1 MKGLSIY
8 AIGVM
13 LLVSL
18 LFPAG
23 ALAAPAGW
31 GETVHVVQRGETLY
45 TIASEYG
52 VTVEAIL
59 AANDL
64 DDPDFVYVGQ
74 RLIIP
79 TSGSRG
85 RGCDHDYVV
94 QLGDTLSGIAWQYDT
109 TPAALME
116 ANDMDSDFIY
126 AGQRLCVPARGTSYE
141 PRESESHTSYTV
153 QPGDTLAA
161 IALRFGVTE
170 SAIIRANDLDNASL
184 IYVDQRLVIPGV
196 SKSVAHKDEAPA
208 PVYSSPDGS
217 RGQPAQQGP
226 TAPPGYQSY
235 EQGMMAP
242 EYRSPQTGP
251 VPPSGY
257 QGPEGAPAPPPGYQP
272 PQEISMSGPD
282 MGYRKEQEQEP
293 ILIPYE
299 AQWVGS
305 QTANNPDPDGITT
318 LIVMTHE
325 KEGVQVE
332 IRSKQGFVA
341 QGITGVYYE
350 YSWIPTFAF
359 RNIPGGL
366 YEVRVEGE
374 PSQVVNAKVDG
385 GYRALVEFKSELVS
399 THVRPS
405 PAGWIGEVVENT
417 SGSEPIGAFSILV
430 VKTGAIGNIVR
441 VTAPGGFNAPCI
453 TGTKPEYGPGAC
465 DMGGL
470 NAGTY
475 KVILDGA
482 DIAVEVYLDGVGTAV
497 IEFRPAPREQPHEER
512 QPYEQQQQ
520 PYGPPPYEQ
529 QQTYGPPPY
538 EQQQPNG
545 PPPYEQQQSYGPQPV
560 SGP

>member
-1 MKGLSIY
+1 MKSLSVY
-8 AIGVM
+8 AIGVL

-45 TIASEYG
+45 SIANEYG

-79 TSGSRG
+79 TSGSTG
-85 RGCDHDYVV
+85 SACDHDYVV
-94 QLGDTLSGIAWQYDT
+94 QLGDTLSGIAWQYRT
-109 TPAALME
+109 TPDALMQ
-116 ANDMDSDFIY
+116 ANDMDNDFIY
-126 AGQRLCVPARGTSYE
+126 AGQRLCVPAKEIERGRTTSE
-141 PRESESHTSYTV
+141 AHTSYMV
-153 QPGDTLAA
+153 RPGDTLAA

-170 SAIIRANDLDNASL
+170 ASIIRANDLNNASL
-184 IYVDQRLVIPGV
+184 IYIDQRLVIPGV
-196 SKSVAHKDEAPA
+196 SESVAHKDQGPA
-208 PVYSSPDGS
+208 PGYSSPEGS
-217 RGQPAQQGP
+217 RGQPAQQGAA
-226 TAPPGYQSY
+226 APPGYQSY

-242 EYRSPQTGP
+242 EYRAPQTG
-251 VPPSGY
+251 
-257 QGPEGAPAPPPGYQP
+257 APPPPGYQP
-272 PQEISMSGPD
+272 PQEISMPGPD
-282 MGYRKEQEQEP
+282 MEHRQEQEP
-293 ILIPYE
+293 IVIPYE

-305 QTANNPDPDGITT
+305 QTANNPDPDEITT

-332 IRSKQGFVA
+332 IRSREGFVA
-341 QGITGVYYE
+341 RGITGVYYE

-374 PSQVVNAKVDG
+374 PSQVVNARVDS

-497 IEFRPAPREQPHEER
+497 IEFRPAPREQARE
-512 QPYEQQQQ
+512 QPYEEQQAS
-520 PYGPPPYEQ
+520 GPPPYQ
-529 QQTYGPPPY
+529 
-538 EQQQPNG
+538 
-545 PPPYEQQQSYGPQPV
+545 QQQSYGPQPV